1 MKKQFLLGSLFL
13 IGFIFCTQRSF
24 SQVKIGDNIEQ
35 ISPYALLELESSEK
49 GFILPRMTT
58 AARDLAFNQDTPA
71 GMMIFN
77 TDENKMQFFR
87 EETDPRGR
95 KTGYKVWEGP
105 RAGVDLINS
114 GESQPLAP
122 VLGQLYFDTSTNT
135 LYLWDGS
142 QWLNIMASALD
153 QTATSAPQS
162 LTLNQTILSI
172 SEGNSV
178 DLSDLALV
186 GATGPIGPQGPQGS
200 QGPQGIPGSTTNTD
214 SQTLTAT
221 ALSTTN
227 SITLSISGG
236 NSVDLDLSG
245 LAGSGSGTDSQTLA
259 YVNATATATQTAIS
273 LGNSQSLTLITSGTL
288 TLSNTDS
295 TTLTLT
301 ATGNSGTD
309 SQTLAYVNA
318 TATATQTAISLGNSQ
333 SLTLITSGT
342 LTLSNTD
349 STTLTLTATGNSG
362 TDSQTLAYVNATATA
377 TQTAISLGNSQSL
390 TLITSGTLT
399 LSNTDSTTLTLTAT
413 GNSGTD
419 SQTLAYVNATATATQ
434 TAISLGN
441 SQSLT
446 LITSGTLSLSNTDST
461 TLTLTA
467 GAGDQIIDADG
478 DTQIQV
484 EEGTDD
490 DAIRFDTG
498 GTQRAVI
505 TAAGNMGIGTT
516 TPNAPLQLARA
527 VANRKIVLY
536 QYYNNDHQFYGF
548 GVNAGVLRY
557 QVESTSADH
566 VFYTAV
572 NTSSSNELM
581 RIKGTGNVGI
591 GTSSPSEKLEVNGTI
606 KATDINFTGLPEYA
620 DEAAATTGGL
630 STGDLYK
637 TATGE
642 IRIKL

>member
-342 LTLSNTD
+342 LSLSNTD
-349 STTLTLTATGNSG
+349 STTLTLTAT
-362 TDSQTLAYVNATATA
+362 D
-377 TQTAISLGNSQSL
+377 
-390 TLITSGTLT
+390 
-399 LSNTDSTTLTLTAT
+399 D
-413 GNSGTD
+413 SGTD

>member
-1 MKKQFLLGSLFL
+1 
-13 IGFIFCTQRSF
+13 
-24 SQVKIGDNIEQ
+24 
-35 ISPYALLELESSEK
+35 
-49 GFILPRMTT
+49 
-58 AARDLAFNQDTPA
+58 
-71 GMMIFN
+71 
-77 TDENKMQFFR
+77 
-87 EETDPRGR
+87 
-95 KTGYKVWEGP
+95 
-105 RAGVDLINS
+105 
-114 GESQPLAP
+114 
-122 VLGQLYFDTSTNT
+122 
-135 LYLWDGS
+135 
-142 QWLNIMASALD
+142 
-153 QTATSAPQS
+153 
-162 LTLNQTILSI
+162 
-172 SEGNSV
+172 
-178 DLSDLALV
+178 
-186 GATGPIGPQGPQGS
+186 
-200 QGPQGIPGSTTNTD
+200 
-214 SQTLTAT
+214 
-221 ALSTTN
+221 
-227 SITLSISGG
+227 
-236 NSVDLDLSG
+236 
-245 LAGSGSGTDSQTLA
+245 
-259 YVNATATATQTAIS
+259 
-273 LGNSQSLTLITSGTL
+273 L

-342 LTLSNTD
+342 LSLSNTD
-349 STTLTLTATGNSG
+349 STTLTLTAT
-362 TDSQTLAYVNATATA
+362 D
-377 TQTAISLGNSQSL
+377 
-390 TLITSGTLT
+390 
-399 LSNTDSTTLTLTAT
+399 D
-413 GNSGTD
+413 SGTD